1 MAKLIEPLVASAVAR
16 RLAGDAPLVGS
27 YLMER
32 LQRDLETV
40 VPRAEELVAAASG
53 IPSPAPVRWALI
65 DRAAWAEANIK
76 GMGRMLAPLAERVDG
91 KLRSVPAPVRYA
103 QRGVVSVEVG
113 VLLGFVSRRVLGQYD
128 VLVPETADGFV
139 PLYLVGPNLI
149 EVERHYNFVPEEF
162 ALWVA
167 VHEVTHRFQFAGVPW
182 LKQRFFELL
191 ETYMGAIDLDPRN
204 LAERLAGAARRLM
217 DGSMPAE
224 ERSPVYLLASDE
236 QRSTLDSLQ
245 ALMAV
250 VEGHGNYVMDTVG
263 AQVIPS
269 FARMKRL
276 FERRREQVNAVQRAI
291 NYVIGLEMKLRQYEI
306 GQAFCE
312 KVAADGGPSALAR
325 LWESPESFPSMA
337 ELREPVSWLRRVA

>member
-1 MAKLIEPLVASAVAR
+1 
-16 RLAGDAPLVGS
+16 
-27 YLMER
+27 
-32 LQRDLETV
+32 
-40 VPRAEELVAAASG
+40 
-53 IPSPAPVRWALI
+53 
-65 DRAAWAEANIK
+65 
-76 GMGRMLAPLAERVDG
+76 
-91 KLRSVPAPVRYA
+91 
-103 QRGVVSVEVG
+103 
-113 VLLGFVSRRVLGQYD
+113 
-128 VLVPETADGFV
+128 
-139 PLYLVGPNLI
+139 
-149 EVERHYNFVPEEF
+149 
-162 ALWVA
+162 
-167 VHEVTHRFQFAGVPW
+167 
-182 LKQRFFELL
+182 
-191 ETYMGAIDLDPRN
+191 MGAIDLDPRN